1 MTREQWLAM
10 KGLSSPTMTP
20 ATQTPDLAM
29 SSASQQTP
37 MSSPSAGPNTVDST
51 KSSSM
56 QPQQTQTQQQQ
67 QQKSNKSKGK
77 GSGKKSPPKSDNA
90 STGVVTDNVIPWNV
104 PYTPPTANVQ
114 NTPDTSDYPRMQPIT
129 SEPQQVEDERP
140 RIHTLFQT
148 LTGKD
153 SIPYGEKWRWYLQH
167 GFTGM
172 HGGLH
177 DELMRQVEAEGQGA
191 PGKSATYGQEL
202 RAKEQ
207 HRRSIL
213 DQWNRLLNEWNTGR
227 YASGD
232 KFTVEEFFNEAQRLR
247 QEFANAGYNPA
258 ELRNPAINAGGFQ
271 QGFQKDLQNDRAKLD
286 WMGGWLN
293 DIQQNVAKDP
303 NWLNSTQAQ
312 MYFDKMSE
320 YTILNWAQSKGAIA
334 DAEKVR
340 AQVEAMPAADRA
352 VYDKFMGMF
361 FNSNHLAQLISL
373 ADAGNHDATTTLEQF
388 AKFAQL
394 AEYGPG
400 AYGSFDKNGN
410 YQPSKASEHYANAA
424 MQGLKNIINDR
435 KLNVPIDVNS
445 AVTSF
450 KNAREAFQEYT
461 MQNANVDRQMVW
473 NSAVAQYNIYK
484 DMYNRKLPQL
494 GLIWGWQH
502 RGPQVDQNF
511 GEYLKQWQLRDPTSE
526 VMRNAKLG
534 TRSLPKP
541 IKDPVGKKGGRGGTY
556 WR

>member
-1 MTREQWLAM
+1 MTREEYLAK
-10 KGLSSPTMTP
+10 KGLLSSSSMTP
-20 ATQTPDLAM
+20 VQTAPVEQTPAVM
-29 SSASQQTP
+29 SS
-37 MSSPSAGPNTVDST
+37 SSLEQPAGPNTTDMV

-56 QPQQTQTQQQQ
+56 EPAKQEQPKKEDLKKRRTPAG
-67 QQKSNKSKGK
+67 KSKATK
-77 GSGKKSPPKSDNA
+77 T
-90 STGVVTDNVIPWNV
+90 STNTPVTENVIPWNV
-104 PYTPPTANVQ
+104 PYTPPSSE
-114 NTPDTSDYPRMQPIT
+114 NTPDTSDYPSM
-129 SEPQQVEDERP
+129 EPYGEQGAQGVVQDERP
-140 RIHTLFQT
+140 KIRTLFQT

-153 SIPYGEKWRWYLQH
+153 AIPYGEKWRWYLQH

-177 DELMRQVEAEGQGA
+177 DELMRQVELEGRGTGQN
-191 PGKSATYGQEL
+191 SATYGQEL

-232 KFTVEEFFNEAQRLR
+232 KYTVEEFFNEAKRLR

-286 WMGGWLN
+286 WLGGWLN
-293 DIQQNVAKDP
+293 DVQQNVAKDP

-312 MYFDKMSE
+312 MYFDKLSE

-340 AQVEAMPAADRA
+340 AQVESMPAADRA
-352 VYDKFMGMF
+352 VYDKFMSMF

-373 ADAGNHDATTTLEQF
+373 ADAGNHDAMTSLEQF

-394 AEYGPG
+394 AEQGPG
-400 AYGSFDKNGN
+400 AYGKIDKDGN
-410 YQPSKASEHYANAA
+410 YIPSNAAEHYGNAA
-424 MQGLKNIINDR
+424 MQAWKNIIKDK

-450 KNAREAFQEYT
+450 KNAREAFQEFT

-484 DMYNRKLPQL
+484 DMYNRKLPEL
-494 GLIWGWQH
+494 GLIWGWKH
-502 RGPQVDQNF
+502 RGPTIDQNF
-511 GEYLKQWQLRDPTSE
+511 GEYLRQWQMRDPTSA
-526 VMRNAKLG
+526 VMRNARLG
-534 TRSLPKP
+534 TRSMPKP
-541 IKDPVGKKGGRGGTY
+541 VDDPYGKKGGRGGTY
-556 WR
+556 WRQ

>member
-1 MTREQWLAM
+1 MTREEWLAK
-10 KGLSSPTMTP
+10 KGLLSSSSMTP
-20 ATQTPDLAM
+20 ATTAPVEQTSAVM
-29 SSASQQTP
+29 SS
-37 MSSPSAGPNTVDST
+37 SSSEQPAGPNTTDTV

-56 QPQQTQTQQQQ
+56 QPVTQEQPKKGDLKKRRTPAGKPKDKQT
-67 QQKSNKSKGK
+67 
-77 GSGKKSPPKSDNA
+77 
-90 STGVVTDNVIPWNV
+90 STNTPVTDNVIPWNV
-104 PYTPPTANVQ
+104 PYTPPASSE
-114 NTPDTSDYPRMQPIT
+114 NTPDTSDYPRM
-129 SEPQQVEDERP
+129 EPYGEQGAQGATQDERP
-140 RIHTLFQT
+140 KIRTLFQT

-153 SIPYGEKWRWYLQH
+153 AIPYGEKWRWYLQH

-177 DELMRQVEAEGQGA
+177 DELMRQVELEGRGAGQG
-191 PGKSATYGQEL
+191 SATYGQEL

-232 KFTVEEFFNEAQRLR
+232 KYTVEEFFNEAKRLR

-286 WMGGWLN
+286 WLGGWLN
-293 DIQQNVAKDP
+293 DVQQNIAKDP

-373 ADAGNHDATTTLEQF
+373 ADAGNHDAMTSLEQF
-388 AKFAQL
+388 EKFAQL
-394 AEYGPG
+394 AEGGPG
-400 AYGSFDKNGN
+400 SYGKIDENGN
-410 YQPSKASEHYANAA
+410 YVPSKAAEHYGNAA
-424 MQGLKNIINDR
+424 MQAWKNIIKDK

-473 NSAVAQYNIYK
+473 DSAVAQYNIYK
-484 DMYNRKLPQL
+484 DMYNRKLPEL
-494 GLIWGWQH
+494 GLIWGWKH
-502 RGPQVDQNF
+502 RGPTVDQNL
-511 GEYLKQWQLRDPTSE
+511 GEYLRQWQMRDPTSA
-526 VMRNAKLG
+526 VMRNARLG
-534 TRSLPKP
+534 TRNMPKP
-541 IKDPVGKKGGRGGTY
+541 VNDPYGKKGGRGGTY
-556 WR
+556 WRQ

>member
-1 MTREQWLAM
+1 MTREEWLAK
-10 KGLSSPTMTP
+10 KGMLSSSSMTP
-20 ATQTPDLAM
+20 AVTAPVEQTPAVM
-29 SSASQQTP
+29 SS
-37 MSSPSAGPNTVDST
+37 SSSEQPAGPNTTDMS

-56 QPQQTQTQQQQ
+56 QPVAKEQPKKEDSKKRRTPAGKPKTVQTAT
-67 QQKSNKSKGK
+67 
-77 GSGKKSPPKSDNA
+77 
-90 STGVVTDNVIPWNV
+90 STPVTDNVIPWNV
-104 PYTPPTANVQ
+104 PYTPPSSE
-114 NTPDTSDYPRMQPIT
+114 NTPDTSDYPRM
-129 SEPQQVEDERP
+129 EPYGEQGIQGAVQDERP
-140 RIHTLFQT
+140 KIHTLFQT

-153 SIPYGEKWRWYLQH
+153 AIPYGEKWRWYLQH

-177 DELMRQVEAEGQGA
+177 DELMRQVELEGRGTGQN
-191 PGKSATYGQEL
+191 SATYGQEL

-232 KFTVEEFFNEAQRLR
+232 KYTVEEFFNEAKRLR

-286 WMGGWLN
+286 WLGGWLN
-293 DIQQNVAKDP
+293 DVQQNVAKDP

-361 FNSNHLAQLISL
+361 FNSNHLAQLLSL
-373 ADAGNHDATTTLEQF
+373 ADAGNHDAVTSLEQF

-394 AEYGPG
+394 AEQGPG
-400 AYGSFDKNGN
+400 AYGKIDKDGN
-410 YQPSKASEHYANAA
+410 YVPSNAAEHYGNAA
-424 MQGLKNIINDR
+424 MQAWKNIIKDK

-473 NSAVAQYNIYK
+473 NSAVGQYNIYK
-484 DMYNRKLPQL
+484 DMYNRKLPEL
-494 GLIWGWQH
+494 GLVWGWKH
-502 RGPQVDQNF
+502 RGPTIDQNF
-511 GEYLKQWQLRDPTSE
+511 GEYLKQWQMRDPTSA
-526 VMRNAKLG
+526 VMQNARLG
-534 TRSLPKP
+534 TRAMPQP
-541 IKDPVGKKGGRGGTY
+541 VNDPYGKKGGRGGTY
-556 WR
+556 WRQ